1 MTGAP
6 GTAVD
11 PPTGDAGQ
19 ASLLAE
25 LRKLPLDAPSDCA
38 ANAAVTIILRVVPQ
52 GFETLLLVR
61 AERVGDFSSGQIGLP
76 GGRRE
81 TGDPGLR
88 ITALREL
95 HEEVGV
101 RELDLVPPFVFLQ
114 STPARAF
121 GLEVA
126 VFLTRSK
133 PGSPEPVAADPS
145 EVAEVFWMPLLELM
159 RVEKVE
165 RTHGE
170 SRFEVEATNFEGR
183 ILWGFTRRVLLE
195 ASHQLK
201 LLPDSPGR

>member
-6 GTAVD
+6 GTPVD
-11 PPTGDAGQ
+11 PPSVGASQ
-19 ASLLAE
+19 ASFLAE
-25 LRKLPLDAPSDCA
+25 LRKRPLDAPADCA
-38 ANAAVTIILRVVPQ
+38 ANAAVTIVLRAGLR

-81 TGDPGLR
+81 KGEPSLR
-88 ITALREL
+88 TTALREL

-101 RELDLVPPFVFLQ
+101 REPDLEPPFVFLQ
-114 STPARAF
+114 STVARAF

-126 VFLTRSK
+126 IFLSRAK

-145 EVAEVFWMPLLELM
+145 EVAEVFWMPLPELL

-170 SRFEVEATNFEGR
+170 SRFEVEATTFEGR

-201 LLPDSPGR
+201 LLPEDPSR